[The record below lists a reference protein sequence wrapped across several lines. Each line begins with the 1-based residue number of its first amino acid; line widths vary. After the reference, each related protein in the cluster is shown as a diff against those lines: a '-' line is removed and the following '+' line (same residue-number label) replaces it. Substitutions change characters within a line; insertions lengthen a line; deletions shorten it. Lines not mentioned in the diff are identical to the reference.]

1 MTVLIIVLVLVVL
14 LVVGAVLLY
23 NRLVSLRN
31 KVDEAWA
38 QISVQLKRR
47 HDLIP
52 PLVNTV
58 KGYASHE
65 QATLE
70 AVIAARN
77 TAVDASSPAAAGQAE
92 GQLGAALGKLFA
104 LSENYPDLKASANF
118 QQLQQELVSTED
130 RIAFARQYYND
141 VTRQWNTAIQTIPY
155 NLLAPSMG
163 ARKRD
168 YFEILDI
175 DGTRIIETMN
185 AEDTI
190 KPPDVQF

>member
-1 MTVLIIVLVLVVL
+1 MVIVIVFLALIVGVI
-14 LVVGAVLLY
+14 VGAVLLY

-31 KVDEAWA
+31 RVDEAWA

-65 QATLE
+65 SKTLE
-70 AVIAARN
+70 AVVAARN
-77 TAVDASSPAAAGQAE
+77 TAVNASTPSAAGQAE
-92 GQLGAALGKLFA
+92 GQLGAALGRLFA
-104 LSENYPDLKASANF
+104 LSENYPDLKASENF

-141 VTRQWNTAIQTIPY
+141 VTRRWNTAIQTIPY
-155 NLLAPSMG
+155 NFLAPAMG

-185 AEDTI
+185 AEETI

>member
-1 MTVLIIVLVLVVL
+1 MVILIVL
-14 LVVGAVLLY
+14 LVLIVGVFLGAVLLY

-65 QATLE
+65 SKTLE

-77 TAVDASSPAAAGQAE
+77 TATHATTPGAAGKAE
-92 GQLGAALGKLFA
+92 GQLGAALGRLFA

-130 RIAFARQYYND
+130 RIAFSRQYYND

-155 NLLAPSMG
+155 NLLAPAMG

-185 AEDTI
+185 AEETI